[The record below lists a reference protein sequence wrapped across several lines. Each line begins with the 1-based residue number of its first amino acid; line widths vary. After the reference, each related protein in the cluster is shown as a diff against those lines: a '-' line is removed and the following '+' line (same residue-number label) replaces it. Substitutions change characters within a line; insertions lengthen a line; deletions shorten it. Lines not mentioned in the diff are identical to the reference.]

1 MIQVCPEGNS
11 VLQTALNKTLA
22 GKENACWWDGE
33 GTEGEKRGGEGG
45 RGEERRGEKEDSKRT
60 EAMTIYML

>member
-11 VLQTALNKTLA
+11 VLQTALNKKLA

-33 GTEGEKRGGEGG
+33 GIEGGGE
-45 RGEERRGEKEDSKRT
+45 ETKIQKELK
-60 EAMTIYML
+60 L

>member
-11 VLQTALNKTLA
+11 VLQTALNKKLA

-33 GTEGEKRGGEGG
+33 RLEGEE
-45 RGEERRGEKEDSKRT
+45 RGEEGRGRREGRKGRFKKN
-60 EAMTIYML
+60 